1 MAALFPLPE
10 EGRKQTDEERDE
22 QGQGPKGK
30 GGKGNEPNPFVGSQP
45 HRAGV
50 ASAIGNGEENA
61 VGRHEG
67 QGIKGRSDDNR
78 QEEGEEGGKGE
89 VGLPAAEHEE
99 EAGGCP
105 LPPCLVPGFKDWP

>member
-1 MAALFPLPE
+1 MSKAKAQRE
-10 EGRKQTDEERDE
+10 
-22 QGQGPKGK
+22 K

-67 QGIKGRSDDNR
+67 QGIKGRSDEDS

-99 EAGGCP
+99 EAGSGP
-105 LPPCLVPGFKDWP
+105 LPPCLVPGFKDRP